1 MDPTFFS
8 VDDVL
13 RFHEICIE
21 RDGGLEK
28 VGDLG
33 WLTSAVMMPRPMF
46 ASSYRH
52 QVLAAMAAAYLYHLS
67 RSRPFPDS
75 KDELCSRRRSRC
87 CTATASMMS
96 QLHSISAI
104 SPSPSPPAN

>member
-21 RDGGLEK
+21 RDGGLAN
-28 VGDLG
+28 GRDLG

-67 RSRPFPDS
+67 RDHPLLDS
-75 KDELCSRRRSRC
+75 KTHRARGAGRDSVQQRHR
-87 CTATASMMS
+87 
-96 QLHSISAI
+96 
-104 SPSPSPPAN
+104 